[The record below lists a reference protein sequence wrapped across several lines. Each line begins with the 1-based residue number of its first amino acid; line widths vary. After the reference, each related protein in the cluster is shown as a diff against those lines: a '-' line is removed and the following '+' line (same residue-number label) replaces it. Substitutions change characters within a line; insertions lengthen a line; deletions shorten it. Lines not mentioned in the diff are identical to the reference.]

1 MKYHYVPIK
10 MAKIKNS
17 DNKYDED
24 VEKPVNYT
32 LQPGT

>member
-1 MKYHYVPIK
+1 MYLSKWLK
-10 MAKIKNS
+10 LKIVTINI
-17 DNKYDED
+17 DED